1 MKVYTIGALA
11 KLAGVSVRTL
21 HYYDE
26 LGLLRPSSRTK
37 AGYRQYD
44 QQDLIRLQQIMF
56 YRELDVPLQAIEDI
70 LDAESFHPI
79 KALQRHRVGLVA
91 RCERLLNLIE
101 TVDRTITQMEE
112 GGMGIKDEE
121 LFSAFSAEEAERYR
135 RQARETWGE
144 QRVET
149 AEYKLKQLSKQ
160 EWEKIQQEGEY
171 VAEQLAMLLD
181 RPVDDPEVQRYVAR
195 HHAWIENFYPAPAEV
210 YRGLGQMYVEHPEF
224 RAYYDQ
230 YAEGLADFLQEA
242 MAFYASEQLE

>member
-1 MKVYTIGALA
+1 
-11 KLAGVSVRTL
+11 
-21 HYYDE
+21 
-26 LGLLRPSSRTK
+26 
-37 AGYRQYD
+37 
-44 QQDLIRLQQIMF
+44 
-56 YRELDVPLQAIEDI
+56 
-70 LDAESFHPI
+70 
-79 KALQRHRVGLVA
+79 
-91 RCERLLNLIE
+91 
-101 TVDRTITQMEE
+101 
-112 GGMGIKDEE
+112 MGIKNEE

-181 RPVDDPEVQRYVAR
+181 RPVDDPEVQCYVAR